1 MLSQSRKVVLSRVRV
16 EAPGLSHESES
27 SQPEKSESSTT
38 MDMTLDS
45 DSADSRVDF
54 GYRRDTQPPPPDW
67 RQRRQIH
74 SRVPAG
80 PQLNRKS
87 KSAPPKFEYHHPT
100 DHTRPNITS
109 TTIELAQITMRQDTV
124 LLKIGSKKVRP
135 FRIGDAPRSFV
146 QVTRPF
152 DSDQNDAHNIFKMSV
167 YSCTI
172 I

>member
-16 EAPGLSHESES
+16 EAPELSHESES

-38 MDMTLDS
+38 LDMTLDS

-54 GYRRDTQPPPPDW
+54 GYRRDTHPPPPDW
-67 RQRRQIH
+67 RQRRQIY

-80 PQLNRKS
+80 LQLNR
-87 KSAPPKFEYHHPT
+87 KSAPPKFEFHHPT

-124 LLKIGSKKVRP
+124 LLKIASKKVRP
-135 FRIGDAPRSFV
+135 FRIGDA
-146 QVTRPF
+146 
-152 DSDQNDAHNIFKMSV
+152 AHALWSK
-167 YSCTI
+167 
-172 I
+172 